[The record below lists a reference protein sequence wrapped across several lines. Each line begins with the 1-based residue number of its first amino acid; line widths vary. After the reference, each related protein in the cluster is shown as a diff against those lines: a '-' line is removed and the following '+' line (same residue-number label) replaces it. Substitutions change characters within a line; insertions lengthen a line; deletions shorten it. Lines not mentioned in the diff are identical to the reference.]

1 MTIGDCC
8 LSNFSGG
15 HYEWYIPVSRDNN
28 NNKVKVWQRGDGR
41 AARTA
46 AEEKRTKRLKGRS
59 SRGGDQAGSAVRCVR
74 TIAARDTE
82 DSDTSPQY

>member
-1 MTIGDCC
+1 MGE
-8 LSNFSGG
+8 L
-15 HYEWYIPVSRDNN
+15 PA
-28 NNKVKVWQRGDGR
+28 QQQ
-41 AARTA
+41 
-46 AEEKRTKRLKGRS
+46 KRTKRLKGRS